1 MKNSLFLILFL
12 LFSGCATKD
21 YYKPDR
27 KFLEE
32 GNITLEKTLS
42 SEIEFFT
49 KKSATLKN
57 GELIPQKK
65 SIKKGF
71 VSINN
76 NLGKKGSIL
85 LVNNKKEIP
94 FQKLIVTATKKG
106 NLIAVLFVD
115 NSFKLFDLE
124 KNSSIFEYK
133 FSDSL
138 GLRKFIATPLF
149 YKDLLVI
156 PTLNGKLAIFD
167 LKELKLIRTIVI
179 AKKDYF
185 NNLIFLEVKNDNLIA
200 STRGNLF
207 VISPTNVFE
216 KSFNIKHILVKDNN
230 IFIFTNEGDIK
241 KFDFHLKELNSISFK
256 YANIISPIFVGD
268 SLFFVENGNG
278 SYLIKTDKNLSTKK
292 VYKLVSENLSEVN
305 TFAKNGILYIGDEYI
320 DLKEIK

>member
-1 MKNSLFLILFL
+1 MRNYLFIILVL
-12 LFSGCATKD
+12 LFSGCASKE
-21 YYKPDR
+21 YYKP
-27 KFLEE
+27 K
-32 GNITLEKTLS
+32 NIENETIYIEKSLPS
-42 SEIEFFT
+42 KIDFFT
-49 KKSATLKN
+49 KKSATLEN
-57 GELIPQKK
+57 GELLPQKEK
-65 SIKKGF
+65 IQKGF
-71 VSINN
+71 ISINT

-200 STRGNLF
+200 STRGNLL